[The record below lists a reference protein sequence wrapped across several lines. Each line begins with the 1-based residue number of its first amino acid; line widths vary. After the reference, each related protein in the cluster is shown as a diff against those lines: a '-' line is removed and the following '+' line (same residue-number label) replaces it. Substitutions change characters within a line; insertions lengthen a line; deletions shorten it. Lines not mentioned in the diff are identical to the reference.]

1 MQGMHACVCVCPV
14 CGGGGVG
21 GGCLHDPLHA
31 DPAEVVPTGWGA
43 DGGDLG
49 EGAAMH
55 ARTPS
60 FAAMGV

>member
-1 MQGMHACVCVCPV
+1 MQGMHARVCVCPV
-14 CGGGGVG
+14 CVCV
-21 GGCLHDPLHA
+21 GGCLQDPLHA